1 MSQVKIRTALEKR
14 INVWAT
20 TKSYPVGWENV
31 GGEFDST
38 HLRVFVFPSP
48 VLNPSL
54 GIEHRRYRGILRIQV
69 YVPTEITGLETESQA
84 LARIDRQIPD
94 DYFLLYDKVTM
105 TNSTPYITEIEYK
118 GWKRTG
124 AYMPIATALSMFLN

>member
-1 MSQVKIRTALEKR
+1 MNQVKIRTALEKR

-54 GIEHRRYRGILRIQV
+54 GVEHRRYRGILRIQV
-69 YVPTEITGLETESQA
+69 YVPTEIEGPVTVESLAEEVVELFPRGLVIEESGVFVNIENTPTQSRVYQDGPFAYVVVETTY
-84 LARIDRQIPD
+84 RCDT
-94 DYFLLYDKVTM
+94 Y
-105 TNSTPYITEIEYK
+105 
-118 GWKRTG
+118 
-124 AYMPIATALSMFLN
+124 